1 MKIESKHKR
10 LDEAE
15 EILKRKRKAAEQH
28 EARLTQAKIKWQPA
42 RIHGDSKTGY
52 RLTQIGV
59 VK

>member
-1 MKIESKHKR
+1 MKIEARHR
-10 LDEAE
+10 RYDEAE
-15 EILKRKRKAAEQH
+15 KILKRKRKAAELH
-28 EARLTQAKIKWQPA
+28 EARLTQAKIKWQDA